1 MKCSARKVS
10 LPSAEKHK
18 KLAEPLAPQV
28 PSTRLWPQLL
38 ARKGP
43 SGPQNEIWV
52 PVPCEA
58 QDNIH
63 LSSSHTKSVQNN
75 LKISS
80 HGITES
86 ALLGISWPKKHSGRA
101 GRVRQFPSFQMP
113 GHHQLPLALPAF
125 TQVSPLPPSSGFQLP
140 AGSVGWP
147 QSHLHPGS
155 SGVLSGWSFSTQCI
169 AGNDSGRRPAGQ
181 CRDRWKGQLA
191 GLHPRGRKTGPLRH
205 QPWSTPHLG
214 FMLSEA
220 ESASEHFS

>member
-10 LPSAEKHK
+10 LPGAEKHK
-18 KLAEPLAPQV
+18 KLAEPLAPQA

-113 GHHQLPLALPAF
+113 GHHQLPLALPAQPSHRCLLCHLLQDSSCQQGVLGGLRAICIPDLQAYF
-125 TQVSPLPPSSGFQLP
+125 LVGPSPL
-140 AGSVGWP
+140 SV
-147 QSHLHPGS
+147 
-155 SGVLSGWSFSTQCI
+155 
-169 AGNDSGRRPAGQ
+169 
-181 CRDRWKGQLA
+181 
-191 GLHPRGRKTGPLRH
+191 
-205 QPWSTPHLG
+205 
-214 FMLSEA
+214 
-220 ESASEHFS
+220 